1 MKIFI
6 IMGHDYNGWRFIS
19 QLDANTY
26 KEAYNY
32 FLTEILPWLDSGSEY
47 YFLEDQHGPFEAKGD
62 Y

>member
-1 MKIFI
+1 
-6 IMGHDYNGWRFIS
+6 MGHDYNGWRFIS